1 MSSKKRLAMSCLS
14 ALAVGASL
22 VYVIG
27 RARAAGV
34 PATAPV
40 MSYSGTLTDANG
52 TPLTGTKNIQV
63 LLWAVPSGGS
73 AAVCQTTSTP
83 QTLLAGNFQIA
94 LPDTCVA
101 AVHANAELWAE
112 VSVDGAALPRTKIG
126 AVPYA
131 LEAGVATSASG
142 ALDTRLT
149 ALMPPK
155 SIIMANLTAADMGTN
170 FDATGRGNSGGAY
183 GGWAICNGQN
193 GTPNLA
199 NRFVRVAAAAGATGG
214 NDNMDHSHAIDHDH
228 NAFASGTESGHTHST
243 PAHNHLIPVGWDG
256 YNYYFTGGGGVVFP
270 SFGSAVITEGHYTA
284 ATDIFNYAVGLT
296 RLAYTD
302 TSGSGTTGAGDAHSH
317 SINPPPYIGPSGP
330 STFTDNRPAFYELVA
345 LMRL

>member
-1 MSSKKRLAMSCLS
+1 MSGKKRLIVGCVS
-14 ALAVGASL
+14 AFAVGASL
-22 VYVIG
+22 IYVIG

-52 TPLTGTKNIQV
+52 APLTGSKTIQIQ
-63 LLWAVPSGGS
+63 LWAVPSGGTTPVCATTS
-73 AAVCQTTSTP
+73 AAL
-83 QTLLAGNFQIA
+83 TLLAGSFQIA

-112 VSVDGAALPRTKIG
+112 VSVDGSALPRTKIG

-142 ALDTRLT
+142 ALDTRLA

-155 SIIMANLTAADMGTN
+155 SIIMANLTAADMATT
-170 FDATGRGNSGGAY
+170 FDASGRGLGAGPY
-183 GGWAICNGQN
+183 AGWAICNGNN
-193 GTPNLA
+193 GTPNLL
-199 NRFVRVAAAAGATGG
+199 NRFVRVSAAAGATGG

-228 NAFASGTESGHTHST
+228 SPFTSGAESGHAHPT
-243 PAHNHLIPVGWDG
+243 PNHQHTVPLGWDE
-256 YNYYFTGGGGVVFP
+256 YNLYLTVGGDP
-270 SFGSAVITEGHYTA
+270 YPAFGSSVISAGHYT
-284 ATDIFNYAVGLT
+284 TFGNLYQSGGTGLT
-296 RLAYTD
+296 RLSFTD
-302 TSGSGTTGAGDAHSH
+302 NSGAGVTGAGDPHSH
-317 SINPPPYIGPSGP
+317 TINPPPYIGPSGS
-330 STFTDNRPAFYELVA
+330 STFTDNRPAYYELVA